1 MLLKWVTFGRQVDMR
16 MIFDELKRDM
26 RAAME
31 EKEEEEDTRSNY
43 QIKPYWRFSRGS
55 PISTRWPCPVYFAR
69 KSSHSNICLSDIET
83 SEITFTLPSMSRTVW
98 PEPEEKEDDYESS
111 YHIKQPSPYSL
122 YKYRLWTSEE
132 ELQLERYVICSK
144 NLWSFISFLSM
155 PFRSKESVIMLS
167 LSLLW
172 KFCCYLP
179 VKTTFV

>member
-1 MLLKWVTFGRQVDMR
+1 MGGQLKMRGPLGIILILTLACILATTPASSLPSSRWLLTKSPVRGPFLWGAADLPSWIKRTINAHAPVEEAPTRFQRGVDPGDEGREVDMR

-55 PISTRWPCPVYFAR
+55 PISTR
-69 KSSHSNICLSDIET
+69 
-83 SEITFTLPSMSRTVW
+83 TVW

-122 YKYRLWTSEE
+122 YKYRL
-132 ELQLERYVICSK
+132 
-144 NLWSFISFLSM
+144 
-155 PFRSKESVIMLS
+155 
-167 LSLLW
+167 
-172 KFCCYLP
+172 
-179 VKTTFV
+179 